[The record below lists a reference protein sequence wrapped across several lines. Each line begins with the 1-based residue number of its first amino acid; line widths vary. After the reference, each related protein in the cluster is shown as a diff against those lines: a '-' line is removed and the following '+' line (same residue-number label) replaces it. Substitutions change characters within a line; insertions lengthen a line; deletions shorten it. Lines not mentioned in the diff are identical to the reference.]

1 LVEVVVKK
9 YWTVPS
15 RGTLSVPSL
24 RRVLLVLLV
33 LAGFV
38 GLTLLAQ
45 AHVMPPIRQ
54 AVGAMGVWA
63 PLGIMLLR
71 GVSIVL
77 PALPSTAY
85 SLLAGALLGF
95 KAGFLTIAVT
105 DVVACSFAFGLARH
119 WGRGPVRR
127 LVGEKAM
134 SVVERFS
141 SSRLESNF
149 LLMTGLL
156 MTGVFDFVSYGLGL
170 AGTSPQRF
178 FPALVLSVVVSDL
191 PIVALGAGVFDSGK
205 ATLVAAVV
213 GVFLLAFIQRTVRRR
228 FATLKQT
235 KD

>member
-1 LVEVVVKK
+1 VKRLRL
-9 YWTVPS
+9 VPS
-15 RGTLSVPSL
+15 RGALSVPSL
-24 RRVLLVLLV
+24 RRVLLILPV

-45 AHVMPPIRQ
+45 AYVMAPIRQ
-54 AVGAMGVWA
+54 AVAAMGLWA

-71 GVSIVL
+71 GASIVL

-95 KAGFLTIAVT
+95 KTGFLTIAFT
-105 DVVACSFAFGLARH
+105 DLVACSFAFALARY
-119 WGRGPVRR
+119 WGREPVRR
-127 LVGEKAM
+127 LAGEKAM
-134 SVVERFS
+134 SMVERFS

-156 MTGVFDFVSYGLGL
+156 MTGFFDFVSYGLGI

-178 FPALVLSVVVSDL
+178 FPALVLSIVVSDM

-213 GVFLLAFIQRTVRRR
+213 GVFLLAFLQSTVRRR
-228 FATLKQT
+228 YAALKKTQ
-235 KD
+235 D

>member
-1 LVEVVVKK
+1 M
-9 YWTVPS
+9 PS
-15 RGTLSVPSL
+15 QRALSVPSL

-95 KAGFLTIAVT
+95 KTGFLTIAVT
-105 DVVACSFAFGLARH
+105 DVVACSIAFALARH
-119 WGRGPVRR
+119 WGREPVRR
-127 LVGEKAM
+127 LVGNKAM

-156 MTGVFDFVSYGLGL
+156 MTGFFDFVSYGLGL

-205 ATLVAAVV
+205 ATLIAAVV
-213 GVFLLAFIQRTVRRR
+213 GVFLLALIQSTVRRR
-228 FATLKQT
+228 FAALKQT

>member
-156 MTGVFDFVSYGLGL
+156 MTGFFDFVSYGLGL

-205 ATLVAAVV
+205 ATLIAAVV

>member
-1 LVEVVVKK
+1 M
-9 YWTVPS
+9 PS
-15 RGTLSVPSL
+15 RRALSVPSL

-38 GLTLLAQ
+38 GLSLLAQ

-54 AVGAMGVWA
+54 AVCFMGVCWA

-95 KAGFLTIAVT
+95 KTGILTIAVT
-105 DVVACSFAFGLARH
+105 DVVACSFAFALARH
-119 WGRGPVRR
+119 WGREPVRR
-127 LVGEKAM
+127 LVGDKAM

-141 SSRLESNF
+141 SSGLESNF

-156 MTGVFDFVSYGLGL
+156 MTGFFDFVSYGLGL

-178 FPALVLSVVVSDL
+178 IPALVLSVVVSDL

-205 ATLVAAVV
+205 AAWVAAVV
-213 GVFLLAFIQRTVRRR
+213 GVFLLAFSQSTVRRR
-228 FATLKQT
+228 FAALKQT

>member
-1 LVEVVVKK
+1 
-9 YWTVPS
+9 
-15 RGTLSVPSL
+15 
-24 RRVLLVLLV
+24 
-33 LAGFV
+33 
-38 GLTLLAQ
+38 
-45 AHVMPPIRQ
+45 MPPIRQ

-95 KAGFLTIAVT
+95 KTGFLTIAVT
-105 DVVACSFAFGLARH
+105 DVVACSFAFALARD
-119 WGRGPVRR
+119 WGREPVRR
-127 LVGEKAM
+127 LVGNKAM

-156 MTGVFDFVSYGLGL
+156 MTGFFDFVSYGLGL

-178 FPALVLSVVVSDL
+178 IPALVLSVVVSDL

>member
-156 MTGVFDFVSYGLGL
+156 MTGFFDFVSYGLGL

-178 FPALVLSVVVSDL
+178 IPALVLSVVVSDL

-205 ATLVAAVV
+205 ATLIAAVV
-213 GVFLLAFIQRTVRRR
+213 GVFLLAFIQSTVHRR
-228 FATLKQT
+228 FAALKQT